1 MARSD
6 ISMRV
11 YNALYGLLKSSISQR
26 GLSFKL
32 KTFNDGS
39 AVANIIITARNVSVE
54 LSAVI
59 VPIYDTREDEKI
71 VGWRASDDN
80 FKREYKTLP
89 ETVNFVRSMISESR
103 SVLNKI

>member
-6 ISMRV
+6 ISLRV
-11 YNALYGLLKSSISQR
+11 YNALYGSLKSSISQR

-59 VPIYDTREDEKI
+59 VPIYNVDEKI

-89 ETVNFVRSMISESR
+89 ETVNFIRGMVSEAR
-103 SVLNKI
+103 SVLNKV